1 MGGNGRIR
9 SLTRI
14 VTRSVMVE
22 PQVLLLHEENTVRL
36 SPFLQ
41 HRGAGDSIM
50 HVGQAKVLPSVQHHA
65 APWLGLISGPPLQMA
80 CPSSWGIGAPTRPV
94 RLELGTRQTSVPE
107 AGSSPMTPL
116 RLGRRHRAHRPL
128 LASHL
133 DGGSACSSRTTTTLS
148 VVGVNGLVQ
157 MRGILLTI
165 DSKSPSEVIKTKS
178 STFSRSSVW
187 LPVSAGVAVRRGGRL
202 RCCRGPAGR
211 GSHPRRRRTEPVEPA
226 RPAGAEVRTSAAAA
240 AAAASCRGGRAPA
253 GARLL
258 GCRVPDAASE
268 RWGAVPAVC
277 PLPLCER
284 GHSRAAGRDGAPRIP
299 ERGQAGRGEA
309 PSPPHLPGPKEAAP
323 SLDLALRRV
332 EGGGG
337 GRHGTRA
344 GGPSWGSPECLDAE
358 PPVLAFSLS
367 LALSRRR
374 GRRGAP
380 AEGASAREEG
390 QGHGPSLRDPR
401 SSLYA

>member
-94 RLELGTRQTSVPE
+94 RPELGTRQTSVPG

-211 GSHPRRRRTEPVEPA
+211 GSHPHRRRTEPVEPA

-240 AAAASCRGGRAPA
+240 VASCRGGRAPA

-268 RWGAVPAVC
+268 RWGAVPAGC

-309 PSPPHLPGPKEAAP
+309 PPPPRIFRDLRRQLLPWTLHFGGWRVVAVGDTGLGREALPGARRSVLTLSLPFLLLVSLSRLVAGADVEAH
-323 SLDLALRRV
+323 LRRGHLRV
-332 EGGGG
+332 
-337 GRHGTRA
+337 
-344 GGPSWGSPECLDAE
+344 
-358 PPVLAFSLS
+358 
-367 LALSRRR
+367 RR
-374 GRRGAP
+374 GKGMVRV
-380 AEGASAREEG
+380 
-390 QGHGPSLRDPR
+390 
-401 SSLYA
+401 